1 MRTRTRLLI
10 SVGAVASAAG
20 LLFLAWRSARDAADR
35 TGCENN
41 LKQIGLAL
49 VNYES
54 AYGYFPSATPTG
66 EKLPADKRLS
76 WLTALWSFY
85 EGGPV
90 LVLDPDSP
98 WDEGVNRQLK
108 LRGADKGTGKEFE
121 LSLESF
127 RLAVC
132 PARHGVAS
140 AERPSLTNYVGITGL
155 DADSPTLPPGH
166 PRAGVFGFDRST
178 RLQDVKD
185 GASNTMAVAETA
197 WRNGP
202 WIAGGSASVRAVD
215 RTQRPHIGPGRP
227 FGGLHQGGA
236 FLLYVDGSVRFT
248 SLETDARVLEAL
260 ATMAGGEPSPRPT
273 P

>member
-20 LLFLAWRSARDAADR
+20 LLFLAWRSARDAAER
-35 TGCENN
+35 TQCEIN

-49 VNYES
+49 LNYES
-54 AYGYFPSATPTG
+54 VYGYFPSATQPS
-66 EKLPADKRLS
+66 EKLPAEKRLS

-98 WDEGVNRQLK
+98 WDEDVNRQLK
-108 LRGADKGTGKEFE
+108 LRGTDKITGKEFE
-121 LSLESF
+121 LNLERF
-127 RLAVC
+127 RLAIC
-132 PARHGVAS
+132 PARHGVAT
-140 AERPSLTNYVGITGL
+140 AERPSLTDYVGITGL
-155 DADSPTLPPGH
+155 DVDSPTLPLNH
-166 PRAGVFGFDRST
+166 PRAGVFGFDRCT

-202 WIAGGSASVRAVD
+202 WIAGGSATVRPVD
-215 RTQRPHIGPGRP
+215 RTQRPYIGPGRP
-227 FGGLHQGGA
+227 FGGLHRSGA
-236 FLLYVDGSVRFT
+236 FLLFADGSVRFT
-248 SLETDARVLEAL
+248 AQETDARVLEAF
-260 ATMAGGEPSPRPT
+260 ATMAGGEPSPRPS